1 MARHRDI
8 RNQHRLLERTEE
20 WLRGGNATPADPPSV
35 VAAKMQIVEALPKSN
50 GLDPEAA
57 KAQDQELQALKD
69 RALSLRRQYPDMK
82 DIPTEVSKQ
91 QRKSLIQSYEQEK
104 TATGLSR
111 ELWGGSSGARKSAK
125 AKPKSYEAKKG
136 KKKGSA
142 QLKANLPTSSGTV
155 PTNGSEPDIKSISA
169 ANLPPRPAPK
179 EQKRAAR
186 RNPRKKQHTTSQNLN
201 VNSQPSNKMAPLSD
215 ARRAEVARNLKDLTH
230 NDPII
235 VD

>member
-8 RNQHRLLERTEE
+8 HNQHRLLERTEE

-35 VAAKMQIVEALPKSN
+35 VAAKMQIVEDLPKPN
-50 GLDPEAA
+50 GLGPEAA
-57 KAQDQELQALKD
+57 KAKVQELQALKD

-104 TATGLSR
+104 TATGPSR
-111 ELWGGSSGARKSAK
+111 ELWGGSSGAHKSAK
-125 AKPKSYEAKKG
+125 PKKYEAKKG

-142 QLKANLPTSSGTV
+142 QLKANFPTSSGTV

-186 RNPRKKQHTTSQNLN
+186 RDPRKKQHTTSQNPN
-201 VNSQPSNKMAPLSD
+201 VNNQPSNKMAPLSD
-215 ARRAEVARNLKDLTH
+215 ARRAEVARNLKGLTH
-230 NDPII
+230 NDPIN